1 MCPLIKP
8 KHNSFVFDADTD
20 PAICLYLDPA
30 SSKEAF
36 GNTVSHELHHIG
48 LSSTDKIYAATIASL
63 SAGPK
68 MAAEARKARA
78 GHVTGGRVFGYR
90 NVPVVDAAGQK
101 SHVRRVN
108 DETEAAVVRRA
119 FQ

>member
-1 MCPLIKP
+1 VCPLIKP

-78 GHVTGGRVFGYR
+78 GHVHGR
-90 NVPVVDAAGQK
+90 P
-101 SHVRRVN
+101 SVRLPERP
-108 DETEAAVVRRA
+108 RR
-119 FQ
+119 